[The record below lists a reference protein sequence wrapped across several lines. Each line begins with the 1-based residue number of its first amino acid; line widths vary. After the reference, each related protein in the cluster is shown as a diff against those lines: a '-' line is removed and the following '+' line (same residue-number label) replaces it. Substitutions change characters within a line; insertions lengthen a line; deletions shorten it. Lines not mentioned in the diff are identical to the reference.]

1 MQTAQEKDVFK
12 NAVKDVLTFN
22 PETKKLLLK

>member
-12 NAVKDVLTFN
+12 HAVKDVLIFN
-22 PETKKLLLK
+22 PETKELRLK